1 MRETKTDRRGDD
13 FVQDIRRHRLCR
25 HFVTSP
31 GTSRSKGPR
40 IPRSMEPFVACRP
53 HRETAGSEVQVLM
66 SPLSPVLWTSL
77 DCESLIN
84 LYQIHED
91 TVPVL
96 RTNVGT
102 CWNQVRR
109 FRFSACVI
117 SLLLSS
123 CIITGRALVRCTFAN
138 LGFNCFTKCFKD
150 KNDNVTT

>member
-1 MRETKTDRRGDD
+1 MMKMGTTLYKTSGGIGCAAILSPHRE
-13 FVQDIRRHRLCR
+13 H
-25 HFVTSP
+25 P
-31 GTSRSKGPR
+31 GACKGPR
-40 IPRSMEPFVACRP
+40 IRRSMEPFVACRP
-53 HRETAGSEVQVLM
+53 HRETGGSEVQVLM

-96 RTNVGT
+96 HTNVGT

-138 LGFNCFTKCFKD
+138 LGFNCFNKSFKD